1 VISTDINLAA
11 ELLQREEII
20 GLPTETVYGLAG
32 NIFSE
37 KAIKKIFETKKR
49 PYYNPLI
56 VHIKGIGDLPLV
68 AKHIPSKAKRL
79 AEEFWPG
86 PLTLLLEKNDTIPSI
101 VTAGKNTVAVR
112 VPDHPMALRLLSI
125 LDFPLAA
132 PSANPFG
139 SISPTH
145 AMHVENYFRDV
156 VSLVLDGGASKKG
169 VESTIIGFEEDE
181 PVVYRYGAIAI
192 EDIEKVIGKLRIFN
206 KEEQAPLAPGML
218 LKHYSPRTPTIL
230 SDNIDSSLRLYKD
243 KKAGL
248 LLFDHQ
254 RDGYDAQLQLVLSP
268 SSSMEEA
275 AANLYAFLHQLDEKK
290 LDLIICEKMK
300 EEGLGRTINDR
311 LIRASVD
318 SID

>member
-20 GLPTETVYGLAG
+20 GFPTETVYGLAG

-37 KAIKKIFETKKR
+37 KAIRKIFETKKR
-49 PYYNPLI
+49 PFYNPLI
-56 VHIKGIGDLPLV
+56 VHIKGIADLSLV
-68 AKHIPSKAKRL
+68 AKHIPAKAKTL
-79 AEEFWPG
+79 AEKFWPG
-86 PLTLLLEKNDTIPSI
+86 PLTLLLEKNDNIPAI
-101 VTAGKNTVAVR
+101 VTAGKPTVAVR
-112 VPDHPMALRLLSI
+112 VPDHPMALRLLAI

-145 AMHVENYFRDV
+145 AMHVENYFRQQ
-156 VSLVLDGGASKKG
+156 VSLVLDGGACKKG
-169 VESTIIGFEEDE
+169 VESTIIGFENEE
-181 PVVYRYGAIAI
+181 PVLYRYGAIAV
-192 EDIEKVIGKLRIFN
+192 EDIEKLIGNLRIHN

-218 LKHYSPRTPTIL
+218 LKHYSPGTPTIL
-230 SDNIDSSLRLYKD
+230 SENIDASLKLFKD

-254 RDGYDAQLQLVLSP
+254 KDGYDPQLQLVLSP
-268 SSSMEEA
+268 SSSLEEA
-275 AANLYAFLHQLDEKK
+275 ASNLYAYLHVLDEKK